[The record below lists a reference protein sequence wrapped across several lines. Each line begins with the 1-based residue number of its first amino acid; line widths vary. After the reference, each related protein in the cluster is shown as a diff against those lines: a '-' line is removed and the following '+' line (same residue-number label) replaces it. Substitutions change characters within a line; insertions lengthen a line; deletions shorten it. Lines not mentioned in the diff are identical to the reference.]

1 MQQNTQTQQK
11 QSTRQNPFL
20 LYPEIILKADLT
32 QGQRAV
38 LAAIITQCRKT
49 KSTECKL
56 YNRRLAEMSGCT
68 QKTVAYILPT
78 LKRKGYI
85 AIHGFLRGRS
95 IELLQDFTGEQF
107 LKVPIIHAKPA
118 ARLALAY
125 VQSLE
130 SSYRLVFPSN
140 ATGGARC
147 AMSARSFSRQIGK
160 LKKSGLLNSKT
171 FYDRNTLHWR
181 RYLRTN
187 AEVIAQAVIRSVKSI
202 LATSQVYTE
211 QSTKQSK
218 AKHTSKYEPVFTAYR
233 QACSELIKAH
243 KIKTQP
249 IVDMKRTAK
258 QVKRLADEYGVDV
271 VADCVHKAAGD
282 WWIVSHGFALSTI
295 LANKVFNRLLNGRVS
310 AQGSPEFSPILA
322 AYQQEAEML
331 VKAGRLTKSP
341 SIPKN
346 ISELAKPLVNSYG
359 VETVVK
365 CIHTAAGR
373 SWIVNGG
380 YRLETILNSQAFGLL
395 LPPEEAG
402 NE

>member
-1 MQQNTQTQQK
+1 MRK
-11 QSTRQNPFL
+11 AKSSPFL
-20 LYPEIILKADLT
+20 LYPKVILKADLT
-32 QGQRAV
+32 QSQRAI

-49 KSTECKL
+49 KSSECKL
-56 YNRRLAEMSGCT
+56 YKRRLAEMVGVARV
-68 QKTVAYILPT
+68 TVEKALPV

-85 AIHGFLRGRS
+85 AVHGFLRGRV
-95 IELLQDFTGEQF
+95 IELLQDFTGEEF

-125 VQSLE
+125 VQGLE

-147 AMSARSFSRQIGK
+147 AMSARSFSQQIGK
-160 LKKSGLLNSKT
+160 LKAAGLLNSKT

-187 AEVIAQAVIRSVKSI
+187 AEAIAQAVIHSVESI

-233 QACSELIKAH
+233 QACGELIKAH
-243 KIKTQP
+243 KIKAP
-249 IVDMKRTAK
+249 PVVDMKRTAK
-258 QVKRLADEYGVDV
+258 QVKYLANEYGVDV
-271 VADCVHKAAGD
+271 VADCVHKAAND
-282 WWIVSHGFALSTI
+282 WWIVSRGFALSTI
-295 LANKVFNRLLNGRVS
+295 LASRVFNRLLNGRVS
-310 AQGSPEFSPILA
+310 AQGPEFSPILA

-341 SIPKN
+341 SIPN
-346 ISELAKPLVNSYG
+346 ISELAGPLVKKYG

-373 SWIVNGG
+373 SWIVNNG
-380 YRLETILNSQAFGLL
+380 YRLEAILNPQTVALL
-395 LPPEEAG
+395 LPLEEAG

>member
-1 MQQNTQTQQK
+1 MQQSTQTQLK
-11 QSTRQNPFL
+11 QSTQQNPFL
-20 LYPEIILKADLT
+20 LYPEVILKADLT
-32 QGQRAV
+32 QSQRAI
-38 LAAIITQCRKT
+38 LAAIITHCRKT
-49 KSTECKL
+49 KSSECKL

-68 QKTVAYILPT
+68 QKTVADILPA
-78 LKRKGYI
+78 LKRKGCI
-85 AIHGFLRGRS
+85 AIHGFLRGRV

-118 ARLALAY
+118 ARLVLAY

-147 AMSARSFSRQIGK
+147 AMSARSFSQQIGK

-187 AEVIAQAVIRSVKSI
+187 AEAIAQAVIHSVKSI
-202 LATSQVYTE
+202 LATSQVHTE
-211 QSTKQSK
+211 QSK

-233 QACSELIKAH
+233 QACGELIKAH
-243 KIKTQP
+243 KIKAP
-249 IVDMKRTAK
+249 PVVDMRRTAK
-258 QVKRLADEYGVDV
+258 QVKYLANEYGVDV

-295 LANKVFNRLLNGRVS
+295 LANRVFNRLLNGRVS

-346 ISELAKPLVNSYG
+346 ISELARPLVNSYG

-380 YRLETILNSQAFGLL
+380 YRPETILNSQAFSLL
-395 LPPEEAG
+395 LPSEAD